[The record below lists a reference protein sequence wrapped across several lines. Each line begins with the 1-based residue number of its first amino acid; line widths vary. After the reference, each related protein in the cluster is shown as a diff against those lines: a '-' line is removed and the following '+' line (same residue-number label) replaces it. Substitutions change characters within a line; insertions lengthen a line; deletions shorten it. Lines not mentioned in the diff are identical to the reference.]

1 MLLKGAAL
9 VSGLLAG
16 SSYAGSVPSNVKSF
30 YDGLRSKKSCSNP
43 LKSGFYAL
51 DGGAKGRAYCGDHID
66 DFNVVYIQGK
76 NGQLADMDID
86 CDGIIN
92 SPYSDGRCE
101 ASQDTQPQSSYI
113 DLIKGYNVGIKDV
126 DSYIH
131 SYVVLG
137 NYADEGTSGYT
148 TFHPTDYGIEPLS
161 IVAVVCNN
169 KLFYGVWADQNG
181 DDGPPMIGETSLAI
195 ATLCYGKEN
204 IDGDHGHSELDVLY
218 IAFPGSDAVPGAKGA
233 NWKASTAK
241 AFQDSLTTQGN
252 KLIQRI
258 GGGGGGGPSP
268 TTTGGGG
275 PAPTCD
281 WAGHCEGS
289 SCKTNDDCSDPWA
302 CVNGKCGMD
311 PNGSTPCDW
320 EGHCEGASC
329 GSNDDCSDPWAC
341 ISGKCAVDPE
351 A

>member
-9 VSGLLAG
+9 ISGLLAG
-16 SSYAGSVPSNVKSF
+16 SSYAGSVPANVKSF
-30 YDGLRSKKSCSNP
+30 YDGVKSKGSCSKA

-51 DGGAKGRAYCGDHID
+51 DGGAKGRAFALNHSDY
-66 DFNVVYIQGK
+66 NVVYIQGK

-92 SPYSDGRCE
+92 SPYSDGRCK

-113 DLIKGYNVGIKDV
+113 ELIQGYKAGIKDV

-137 NYADEGTSGYT
+137 NYADQGKSGYT

-169 KLFYGVWADQNG
+169 QLFYGVWADQNG
-181 DDGPPMIGETSLAI
+181 DDGPPMVGESSLAI
-195 ATLCYGKEN
+195 ATLCFGKDKV
-204 IDGDHGHSELDVLY
+204 DGDNGHSELDVLY

-241 AFQDSLTTQGN
+241 AFQDSLTAQGN

-258 GGGGGGGPSP
+258 GGGGSGPSP
-268 TTTGGGG
+268 TTTGGSS

-281 WAGHCEGS
+281 WAGHCKGA
-289 SCKTNDDCSDPWA
+289 SCKT
-302 CVNGKCGMD
+302 
-311 PNGSTPCDW
+311 
-320 EGHCEGASC
+320 
-329 GSNDDCSDPWAC
+329 NDDCSDPWAC
-341 ISGKCAVDPE
+341 ISGKCAVDPQ